1 MRRIFLCLILAFPS
15 VALAQSGRIAINI
28 PASLA
33 AKAAESVDVTL
44 DGTMLRLASRFL
56 SDDNDAELRDT
67 VRNLQGIYVHSYE
80 FDQDGEYD
88 RSIIDSVRA
97 QLGPSWTKIVSAKS
111 RLRENTEIYTQTNGN
126 AITGLVVLAAEPREL
141 TIVNIVGPI
150 DLDKLASMEGQF
162 GIPHVTK
169 ERTHD

>member
-1 MRRIFLCLILAFPS
+1 MRRIFLCLFLAFPS

-33 AKAAESVDVTL
+33 ANAAESVDVTL
-44 DGTMLRLASRFL
+44 DGTMLRLASKFL
-56 SDDNDAELRDT
+56 SDDKDAGVRDT
-67 VRNLQGIYVHSYE
+67 VRNLQGVYVHSYE

-88 RSIIDSVRA
+88 PAILDGVRA
-97 QLGPSWTKIVSAKS
+97 QLGPSWKRIVSAKS
-111 RLRENTEIYTQTNGN
+111 RLREDTEVYTQSNGN
-126 AITGLVVLAAEPREL
+126 SITGLVVLAAEPREL

-162 GIPHVTK
+162 GIPHITR